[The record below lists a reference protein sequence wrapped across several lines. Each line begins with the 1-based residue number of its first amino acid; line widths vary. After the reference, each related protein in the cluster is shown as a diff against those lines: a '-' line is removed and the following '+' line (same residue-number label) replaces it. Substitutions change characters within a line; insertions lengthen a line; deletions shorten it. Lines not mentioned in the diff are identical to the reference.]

1 MPALVTENG
10 IFNVLSDGAQKSY
23 QEAVFKALLIVY
35 IMPPMSNP
43 LQSVEH
49 IEWTHDKVL
58 GKDSGQRLIYPS
70 ELICREAFMVEYRF
84 L

>member
-49 IEWTHDKVL
+49 IE
-58 GKDSGQRLIYPS
+58 
-70 ELICREAFMVEYRF
+70 
-84 L
+84 